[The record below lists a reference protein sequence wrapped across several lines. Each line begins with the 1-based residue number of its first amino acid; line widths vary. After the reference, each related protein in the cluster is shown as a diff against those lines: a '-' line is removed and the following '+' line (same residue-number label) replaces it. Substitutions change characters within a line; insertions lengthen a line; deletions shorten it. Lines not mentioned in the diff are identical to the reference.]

1 MTPNPVTWRDIA
13 QIVVLVAIFLLLVW
27 IGGEQ

>member
-1 MTPNPVTWRDIA
+1 MTPKPVSWRDIA
-13 QIVVLVAIFLLLVW
+13 QIVVLVAIFLILVW